1 MMSRTHLAVGVTAA
15 LALTSPDT
23 PQTWMLAVI
32 AGSAGGIVCDIDIAD
47 SDRDNDAHIGQAIPV
62 VITLCCLLADRLL
75 HLGLWQGLMS
85 RSRPLQLLGVIWYL
99 VLCWL
104 GYRSSHLT
112 FTHSVTA
119 MLLFSLAVW
128 LVYPPLLPGF
138 VAAYASHLVLD
149 LLNKKGMRILYPL
162 PVSPSLGLCYA
173 GGTVNK
179 LLYRLGSIA
188 AVLLTA
194 LSVWNWLH

>member
-1 MMSRTHLAVGVTAA
+1 
-15 LALTSPDT
+15 
-23 PQTWMLAVI
+23 
-32 AGSAGGIVCDIDIAD
+32 
-47 SDRDNDAHIGQAIPV
+47 
-62 VITLCCLLADRLL
+62 
-75 HLGLWQGLMS
+75 MS
-85 RSRPLQLLGVIWYL
+85 RSRPLQLLGVMWYL

-104 GYRSSHLT
+104 GYRSSHRT

>member
-1 MMSRTHLAVGVTAA
+1 MMSRTHLAVGVAAA
-15 LALTSPDT
+15 LALTRPET
-23 PQTWMLAVI
+23 PQAWMLAVVGG
-32 AGSAGGIVCDIDIAD
+32 AAGGAVCDIDLAD
-47 SDRDNDAHIGQAIPV
+47 SDRDRDAHIGLMIPV
-62 VITLCCLLADRLL
+62 GIAVACLLADGLFR
-75 HLGLWQGLMS
+75 LGLRQD
-85 RSRPLQLLGVIWYL
+85 LLARDPACLAGGVVLYL

-104 GYRSSHLT
+104 GYRSSHRT

-119 MLLFSLAVW
+119 LALFSLAVW
-128 LVYPPLLPGF
+128 LVYPPLMPGF
-138 VAAYASHLVLD
+138 AAAFASHLALD

-162 PVSPSLGLCYA
+162 PISPSLGLCYA

-194 LSVWNWLH
+194 LSVWHWPH